1 MIMEVRKLVEYF
13 EYIVLLKMLCLK
25 NRRTNNNSLS
35 IVFCYILE
43 FENVYKKPK
52 IIFSSKFWINQ

>member
-1 MIMEVRKLVEYF
+1 MIMEVRKIVEYF

-25 NRRTNNNSLS
+25 NKRTNNNSLS

-43 FENVYKKPK
+43 FENVATDIRNPK
-52 IIFSSKFWINQ
+52 